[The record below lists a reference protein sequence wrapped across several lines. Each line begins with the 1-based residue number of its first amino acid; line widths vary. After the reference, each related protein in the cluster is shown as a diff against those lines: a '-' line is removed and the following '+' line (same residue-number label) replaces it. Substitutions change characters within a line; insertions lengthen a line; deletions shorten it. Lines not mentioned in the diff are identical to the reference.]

1 MTREKAYEIDHLL
14 LKIEM
19 YEALVEELMSM
30 QTTEEIKQCY
40 GDDIESELVAVV
52 QPKIDALLKDLEE
65 NY

>member
-19 YEALVEELMSM
+19 YEGLVDELMSL
-30 QTTEEIKQCY
+30 QTTEEIKQCH
-40 GDDIESELVAVV
+40 GDDIESELVAIVK
-52 QPKIDALLKDLEE
+52 PKIDALLKDLEE

>member
-19 YEALVEELMSM
+19 YEALINELMSL

-40 GDDIESELVAVV
+40 GEDIESELVAIVK
-52 QPKIDALLKDLEE
+52 PKIDALLKDLEE